1 MFDIVIFLQLQV
13 NNLSFFSIISKD
25 NATIDCTLSSE
36 STGKDCLENL
46 CQRISIKQPEFF
58 GLRYQLRSND
68 KNADKDPEDVELRW
82 VDLERPL
89 LKQLEKHADS
99 SKLLYLRV
107 MYYVVS
113 RTNLITDDVTRTH
126 YFLQLKKD
134 VVEGK
139 LLCDTETVRL
149 AA

>member
-1 MFDIVIFLQLQV
+1 MYF
-13 NNLSFFSIISKD
+13 KD
-25 NATIDCTLSSE
+25 NSTIDCTLSSE
-36 STGKDCLENL
+36 STGQDCLDNL

-58 GLRYQLRSND
+58 GLRYQLRGSD
-68 KNADKDPEDVELRW
+68 KNPDKDPEDVELRW
-82 VDLERPL
+82 IDLDRPL
-89 LKQLEKHADS
+89 LKQLEKYADS

-139 LLCDTETVRL
+139 LSCDTETVN
-149 AA
+149 